1 MQNINKYYRMNQD
14 NGASFPGAY
23 ASDTPSTS
31 RMRAT
36 PAKIHF
42 AGGSLVL
49 S

>member
-1 MQNINKYYRMNQD
+1 MQKSKKYYKMIQD

-36 PAKIHF
+36 PAKIHL
-42 AGGSLVL
+42 AGGSFVL